1 MYLGYY
7 ILFTFLLIL
16 LFVGQKV
23 TKKPSLLKKLNGS
36 VSNQFATCSTCGT
49 RLLRKLKHPRLLL
62 QVPCYLKFRLF
73 FESRGFAQ
81 IRTLVNFYDKSNVA
95 VSFNCTKSLV
105 AYLLIISSCKVR
117 YKGKTY

>member
-1 MYLGYY
+1 MYLGCY

-73 FESRGFAQ
+73 FESRAPPKFVLWK
-81 IRTLVNFYDKSNVA
+81 IFMSNSNVA
-95 VSFNCTKSLV
+95 AGFNST
-105 AYLLIISSCKVR
+105 
-117 YKGKTY
+117 